1 MKLPPSRISPFFFDE
16 PFRIFFPAGLLLG
29 ITGVALWPAYYAG
42 WITVYPGTS
51 HARLMIEGFMGSFI
65 IGFLG
70 TAGPRITS
78 TSPFSR
84 GAILTLLTLNLLA
97 AGLHFGGADCGG
109 DVLFT
114 ICVATLLVLIGKR
127 FVRRKDSPPPNF
139 ALVALGLLNGLVGA
153 LLLAAF
159 QNKLYTASYRLGA
172 MFLEEGFVLLPIL
185 GIAPFL
191 LPRLLNMQL
200 PDVPESRA
208 FPPGWKQRAAFA
220 AATGLIV
227 DLTFVLESL
236 RLTLFAPWLRLGA
249 ILIYLLVMMPSGTRS
264 FLADC
269 LRVGSGTI
277 VIGIGCE
284 ALWPLYRVGALH
296 IVFISGFSFIAMTV
310 GIRVVFGH
318 SGNAHLFRKR
328 LPFFI
333 VAASLIFLAALSR
346 YVADLA
352 PPART
357 IHLLAAAICWLLAAL
372 IWSIKVLPKV
382 LIAEPE

>member
-1 MKLPPSRISPFFFDE
+1 MKPRRARYIHGLWEE
-16 PFRIFFPAGLLLG
+16 PFRIFFPTGIFLGMAG
-29 ITGVALWPAYYAG
+29 VSLWPAYYAG
-42 WITVYPGTS
+42 WVATYPATA
-51 HARLMIEGFMGSFI
+51 HARLMVEGFMASFI

-78 TSPFSR
+78 TMPFSR
-84 GAILTLLTLNLLA
+84 GEVGTLLTLDILA
-97 AGLHFGGADCGG
+97 AGLHFGESHRAG
-109 DVLFT
+109 DVIFIVCLAIFVFA
-114 ICVATLLVLIGKR
+114 IARR
-127 FVRRKDSPPPNF
+127 FVNRSDSPPPNF
-139 ALVALGLLNGLVGA
+139 ALVALGLLNGLTGAILVGLFENQLYSKSYLLGA
-153 LLLAAF
+153 L
-159 QNKLYTASYRLGA
+159 
-172 MFLEEGFVLLPIL
+172 FLEQGFVLLPIL

-191 LPRLLNMQL
+191 LPRLFNISL
-200 PDVPESRA
+200 PDMPESRA
-208 FPPGWKQRAAFA
+208 LPAGWKSRALFA
-220 AATGLIV
+220 ATTGLIV

-236 RLTLFAPWLRLGA
+236 RLTLFAPWLRFTA
-249 ILIYLLVMMPSGTRS
+249 ILIYLAATMPSGARS
-264 FLADC
+264 FLADS
-269 LRVGSGTI
+269 LRIGISTI
-277 VIGIGCE
+277 VVGIGCE

-296 IVFISGFSFIAMTV
+296 IVFISGFSFVAMTV

-346 YVADLA
+346 YVADIA
-352 PPART
+352 PRART

>member
-1 MKLPPSRISPFFFDE
+1 MRIPQFFYQE
-16 PFRIFFPAGLLLG
+16 PFRIFLPAGLLLG

-97 AGLHFGGADCGG
+97 AGLHFGGAARGG
-109 DVLFT
+109 DFLFT

-249 ILIYLLVMMPSGTRS
+249 ILIYLVVMMPSGTRS

-346 YVADLA
+346 YIADLA
-352 PPART
+352 PAART
-357 IHLLAAAICWLLAAL
+357 IHLLAAAICWLIAAL
-372 IWSIKVLPKV
+372 IWAIKVLPKV